1 MRIVAIA
8 AMVSAFFMVLKVATY
23 PIDERRAEERAL
35 LEQVMQSTEYHIE
48 AEHYAQRA
56 GR

>member
-23 PIDERRAEERAL
+23 PIEEKRAEERAR

-48 AEHYAQRA
+48 AAHYAQRA